1 MAKKFTFLFLNLV
14 KIHICIPKSTDGG
27 GGPNGLG
34 NIPNEN
40 NFFFECFPNRL
51 NDNTRYSGT
60 AKFM

>member
-1 MAKKFTFLFLNLV
+1 M
-14 KIHICIPKSTDGG
+14 GG
-27 GGPNGLG
+27 GSNGLG